1 MALSHFVGGRAFFRE
16 AVETEHL
23 IEKAELMDCGAVIRA
38 LTRIS
43 HEILEKNKGAENICL
58 VGILRR
64 GSALAKIIADNILRF
79 EGVSVPCGDIDIEH
93 YRDDLLNDVPV
104 LKKAELPFSV
114 SGKKVILVD
123 DVLYTGRT
131 ARAAI
136 EAVFSLGRPA
146 AIQLAIL
153 IDRGHRELPIR
164 ADYVGKNIPTS
175 HSEVIN
181 VHIPPFDSETAVKL
195 MENG

>member
-1 MALSHFVGGRAFFRE
+1 MQIKSQ
-16 AVETEHL
+16 
-23 IEKAELMDCGAVIRA
+23 LMDEQALNRA

-43 HEILEKNKGAENICL
+43 HEIVEKNKGVGNVKL

-64 GSALAKIIADNILRF
+64 GAPIAQKIKENILKI
-79 EGVSVPCGDIDIEH
+79 ENTEVDCGTLDISF
-93 YRDDLLNDVPV
+93 YRDDLSELTQDPTV
-104 LKKAELPFSV
+104 KKAELPFDV
-114 SGKKVILVD
+114 NDKDIVLID

-136 EAVFSLGRPA
+136 EAVISCGRPRS
-146 AIQLAIL
+146 IQLAVL

-175 HSEVIN
+175 KKEMIEVKL
-181 VHIPPFDSETAVKL
+181 PEYDGETAVYL
-195 MENG
+195 MELDK